1 MMISIRE
8 LEPGD
13 WQEVKNIYME
23 GIATGQATF
32 QTDAP
37 SWEDWDKGHLN
48 ILRYV
53 AIAEDQIAGW
63 VALTPVSGRPVYA
76 GVTEVS
82 VYVSEKFRGQKI
94 GYQLLDYLINA
105 SEKQGVWTL
114 QAGIFPENHASLS
127 LHRKLGFR
135 IIGFREKVGKQH
147 GVWRD
152 VNLLERRSKI
162 AGTD

>member
-82 VYVSEKFRGQKI
+82 VYISEKFRGQKI